1 MKSIIKK
8 EIKKFKDIVLHYFSF
23 GFYNIKNNDSV
34 KVDSKEIIYIPAV
47 SHISNNDF
55 LNYSVVEF
63 LYKIAN
69 NHIILYKNITSLEE
83 QGIILGDDDYIF
95 PDYENVYGVLVND
108 SEEEI
113 YLYVRSLND
122 ALCLVEKINNSNCQI
137 EWLIE
142 NYNVKIIVLEK
153 ELDINYEDETIKL
166 FEKDKALFL
175 KKFRQGNCLVYNLNN
190 YLNKLK
196 INKVNT
202 ENQNIAIIYYN
213 EFLREILSPS
223 DYGYFQN
230 TIISIQE
237 YVTKIFSGS
246 IDINIE
252 KEFIES
258 YENDLLEE
266 IINVVFE
273 TNHLNPYDFDI
284 NSIRENDFYNYL
296 MDSQINSKTIN
307 EKIEAIALIW
317 KTIFNDSIQ
326 NYNYNWIKSIYTS
339 EWMFKNIQFLP
350 LLDNTMIV
358 TGFLKSIEQLLYFI
372 LKTYYNDIK
381 IEKNGKIY
389 GIEDEIIENNF
400 MLRFAFNFI
409 KDKELIVDKNMSK
422 VLLEKLDVWI
432 KHSRNGFLHKDL
444 IEQYSL
450 ISEIRKTTY
459 EIVLL
464 ILLFFEIN

>member
-1 MKSIIKK
+1 M
-8 EIKKFKDIVLHYFSF
+8 
-23 GFYNIKNNDSV
+23 
-34 KVDSKEIIYIPAV
+34 
-47 SHISNNDF
+47 
-55 LNYSVVEF
+55 
-63 LYKIAN
+63 
-69 NHIILYKNITSLEE
+69 
-83 QGIILGDDDYIF
+83 
-95 PDYENVYGVLVND
+95 
-108 SEEEI
+108 
-113 YLYVRSLND
+113 
-122 ALCLVEKINNSNCQI
+122 
-137 EWLIE
+137 
-142 NYNVKIIVLEK
+142 
-153 ELDINYEDETIKL
+153 
-166 FEKDKALFL
+166 
-175 KKFRQGNCLVYNLNN
+175 NN